1 MPDLAISIRDLG
13 KRYRLSHSGGQ
24 ASYRTLRETLSRAA
38 KAPWRRLR
46 GEPDETS
53 EEFWALQNVSLDVRP
68 GEVVGVIGR
77 NGAGKSTL
85 LKILSR
91 ITKPTAGEVTLSGRV
106 GSLLEVGTG
115 FHPEL
120 TGRENIFLNG
130 AILGMSRREILD
142 RFDAIVEFAGTER
155 FLDTPVKHYSSGM
168 SMRLAFA
175 VASQLEPEL
184 LLIDEVLAVGDGDFQ
199 KKCLGRMGDLA
210 TAGRTIVFVSHNL
223 TAVRTLCQS
232 AVWLER
238 GKVIVRGPVN
248 DVVNAYIESA
258 ESLASERAWDSP
270 DGAPGNSL
278 LRLRRVRVAPSR
290 TSTAKSIS
298 VDTPIDIDFELW
310 NLMSEASLNLSL
322 VVYSLEGNCI
332 FNSIAPAANVAAGVF
347 RGRCH
352 VPGNLLNDGVYTV
365 RLLVAR
371 DQASVIFDVSDLA
384 TFEVHDVERP
394 ILWFGKL
401 IGAVRPQLDWQ
412 IGALDDGA
420 VGDEND
426 RQGL

>member
-13 KRYRLSHSGGQ
+13 KRYRLSHNGVRP
-24 ASYRTLRETLSRAA
+24 SYRTLRESLTRAA
-38 KAPWRRLR
+38 TAPLRRLR
-46 GEPDETS
+46 GQSDETS
-53 EEFWALQNVSLDVRP
+53 EEFWALDNVSMEIRP

-91 ITKPTAGEVTLSGRV
+91 ITKPTSGEVWLRGRV

-130 AILGMSRREILD
+130 AILGMSRQEIRD
-142 RFDAIVEFAGTER
+142 KFEAIVDFAGTER

-175 VASQLEPEL
+175 VAAQLEPEV

-223 TAVRTLCQS
+223 TAVRTLCQT

-238 GKVIVRGPVN
+238 GKVMLQGPVSE
-248 DVVNAYIESA
+248 VVNGYVESA
-258 ESLASERAWDSP
+258 ECLASERVWQTAET
-270 DGAPGNSL
+270 APGNNL
-278 LRLRRVRVAPSR
+278 LRLHRVRVAPSGS
-290 TSTAKSIS
+290 TSAKSIS
-298 VDTPIDIDFELW
+298 VETPIDIDFELW
-310 NLMSEASLNLSL
+310 NLMSESSLNLSL

-332 FNSIAPAANVAAGVF
+332 FNSLAPAATVASGLF
-347 RGRCH
+347 RSRCR
-352 VPGNLLNDGVYTV
+352 VPGNLLNDGVFSI
-365 RLLVAR
+365 RLLVAK
-371 DQASVIFDVSDLA
+371 DQATVIFDVYDLA
-384 TFEVHDVERP
+384 TFEVHDIERP
-394 ILWFGKL
+394 ILWFGKM
-401 IGAVRPQLDWQ
+401 IGAVRPQLDWT
-412 IGALDDGA
+412 IEPGVSTA
-420 VGDEND
+420 
-426 RQGL
+426 

>member
-1 MPDLAISIRDLG
+1 MPDLAISIRNLG
-13 KRYRLSHSGGQ
+13 KRYRLSHSGGR
-24 ASYRTLRETLSRAA
+24 ASYRTLRESLSRAA
-38 KAPWRRLR
+38 QAPLRRLR
-46 GEPDETS
+46 GRPDETS
-53 EEFWALQNVSLDVRP
+53 EEFWALADVNFDVRP

-142 RFDAIVEFAGTER
+142 RFDAIVDFAGTER

-232 AVWLER
+232 AVWLDR
-238 GKVIVRGPVN
+238 GKVMMHGPVN
-248 DVVNAYIESA
+248 EVVNGYIESA
-258 ESLASERAWDSP
+258 ESLASERVWDSA
-270 DGAPGNSL
+270 DGAPGNDL
-278 LRLRRVRVAPSR
+278 LRLRRVRVAPVEGCE
-290 TSTAKSIS
+290 AKSIS
-298 VDTPIDIDFELW
+298 VDTPVDIDFELW
-310 NLMSEASLNLSL
+310 NLMGEASLNLSL

-332 FNSIAPAANVAAGVF
+332 FNSIAPAATVATGLF

-365 RLLVAR
+365 RLLVSK
-371 DQASVIFDVSDLA
+371 DQATVIFDMPDLA

-401 IGAVRPQLDWQ
+401 IGAVRPHLDWQ

-420 VGDEND
+420 V
-426 RQGL
+426 RR